1 MKMESAKRVE
11 TEKGMEAENPLAVL
25 QEKIL
30 TWTIKEITPFGI
42 KHEFNTEG
50 KTVGELY
57 SAQHIET
64 ANVYIKYDGGG
75 ELEAR
80 AIEITKE
87 GEDLV
92 LSYKGTGKRTGTTTI
107 EYETQAFIVTSSPRL
122 AQLNNLRI
130 RTKGFLDIATRDI
143 TIKYY
148 MP

>member
-1 MKMESAKRVE
+1 MESANRAQ
-11 TEKGMEAENPLAVL
+11 TEQGMENPLAVL
-25 QEKIL
+25 QERIV
-30 TWTIKEITPFGI
+30 TWTIREITPFGI
-42 KHEFNTEG
+42 KYEFNTEG

-87 GEDLV
+87 GEELV
-92 LSYKGTGKRTGTTTI
+92 LSYKGTGKRTGATTI
-107 EYETQAFIVTSSPRL
+107 EYEAQAFIVTSSSRL